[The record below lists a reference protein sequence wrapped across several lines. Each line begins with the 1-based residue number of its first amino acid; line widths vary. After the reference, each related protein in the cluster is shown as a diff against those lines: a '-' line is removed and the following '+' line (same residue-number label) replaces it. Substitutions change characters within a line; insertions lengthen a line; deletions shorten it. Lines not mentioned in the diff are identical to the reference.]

1 MNHLETE
8 NRPPHAPLPL
18 GPKLW
23 REVRRP
29 FRRRHSPRPAA
40 ARATVAP
47 GTASQA
53 AAFATFHPARATVE
67 PEARPLLEKLVRESL
82 RHPGPIIEIGTLM
95 GITTTTIAL
104 NKAPEQKVI
113 TVDKYCWNP
122 WGISSAAHQALAA
135 QVLRYLVETGHVEQV
150 VMCKNEFYETYS
162 GPAPALVFLDAIHD
176 YAETKKDI
184 EWACRVGATI
194 ISGHDYSADF
204 PGVIEVV
211 NEFGGPREL
220 LGSVWA
226 L

>member
-1 MNHLETE
+1 MRNLEAV
-8 NRPPHAPLPL
+8 NRPPHATLSL

-23 REVRRP
+23 REVKRP
-29 FRRRHSPRPAA
+29 FRRRLQTRPAA
-40 ARATVAP
+40 APAAAP
-47 GTASQA
+47 QA
-53 AAFATFHPARATVE
+53 AAFATFEPTRATVE
-67 PEARPLLEKLVRESL
+67 PEARPLLEKLVREAR

-104 NKAPEQKVI
+104 NKAPDQKVI

-122 WGISSAAHQALAA
+122 WGISSGAHQALAA

-150 VMCKNEFYETYS
+150 VMCKNEFFETYS
-162 GPAPALVFLDAIHD
+162 GPPPALVFLDAIHD
-176 YAETKKDI
+176 YEETKKDI
-184 EWACRVGATI
+184 EWACRVGAAT

-204 PGVIEVV
+204 PGVIAVV
-211 NEFGGPREL
+211 DEFGGPREL

>member
-1 MNHLETE
+1 MS
-8 NRPPHAPLPL
+8 PHESATCSTRSPLPL

-23 REVRRP
+23 REVKRP
-29 FRRRHSPRPAA
+29 FRRRSQTRHDAALAA
-40 ARATVAP
+40 APQAP
-47 GTASQA
+47 
-53 AAFATFHPARATVE
+53 AFGTFHPARATVE
-67 PEARPLLEKLVRESL
+67 PEARPLLERLVRESR

-104 NKAPEQKVI
+104 NKAPDQKVI

-122 WGISSAAHQALAA
+122 WGISSEAHQALAA

-150 VMCKNEFYETYS
+150 VMCKNEFFETYS

-176 YAETKKDI
+176 YEETKKDI
-184 EWACRVGATI
+184 EWASRVGAAV

-204 PGVIEVV
+204 PGVIKVV
-211 NEFGGPREL
+211 DEFGGPREL

>member
-1 MNHLETE
+1 MSPHETAT
-8 NRPPHAPLPL
+8 RTTDAPLPL

-29 FRRRHSPRPAA
+29 FRRRSQMRHDAPPAA
-40 ARATVAP
+40 APPAP
-47 GTASQA
+47 SFA
-53 AAFATFHPARATVE
+53 AFHPARATVE
-67 PEARPLLEKLVRESL
+67 PEARPLLEKLVRESR

-104 NKAPEQKVI
+104 NKAPDQKVI

-122 WGISSAAHQALAA
+122 WGISSEAHQALAA

-150 VMCKNEFYETYS
+150 VMCKNEFFETYS
-162 GPAPALVFLDAIHD
+162 GPPPSLVFLDAIHD
-176 YAETKKDI
+176 YEETKKDI
-184 EWACRVGATI
+184 EWASRVGAAI

-211 NEFGGPREL
+211 HEFGGPREL

>member
-1 MNHLETE
+1 MSPHETATCST
-8 NRPPHAPLPL
+8 HSPLSL

-23 REVRRP
+23 REVKRP
-29 FRRRHSPRPAA
+29 FRRPSQTRHDAAPAA
-40 ARATVAP
+40 SPQAP
-47 GTASQA
+47 
-53 AAFATFHPARATVE
+53 AFASFHPARATVE
-67 PEARPLLEKLVRESL
+67 PEARPLLEKLVRESR

-104 NKAPEQKVI
+104 NKAPDQKVI

-122 WGISSAAHQALAA
+122 WGISSEAHQALAA

-150 VMCKNEFYETYS
+150 VMCKNEFFKTYS

-176 YAETKKDI
+176 YEETKKDI
-184 EWACRVGATI
+184 EWASRVGAAI

-211 NEFGGPREL
+211 DEFGGPREL

>member
-1 MNHLETE
+1 MSHLETM
-8 NRPPHAPLPL
+8 NRPPHATLSL

-23 REVRRP
+23 REVKRP
-29 FRRRHSPRPAA
+29 FRRRCQTRPAA
-40 ARATVAP
+40 APAAAP
-47 GTASQA
+47 QA
-53 AAFATFHPARATVE
+53 ASFPTFDPTRATVE
-67 PEARPLLEKLVRESL
+67 PEARPLLEKLVREAR

-104 NKAPEQKVI
+104 NKAADQKVI

-122 WGISSAAHQALAA
+122 WGISSEAHQALAA

-150 VMCKNEFYETYS
+150 VMCKNEFFETYS
-162 GPAPALVFLDAIHD
+162 GPPPALVFLDAIHD
-176 YAETKKDI
+176 YEETKKDI
-184 EWACRVGATI
+184 EWATRVGAAM

-211 NEFGGPREL
+211 DEFGGPREL